1 MEHSQPVSRD
11 TPSNVRDILLSVL
24 RFGTWFAET
33 IRASG
38 RVRRANRP
46 DTRLLLTSAKISFKY
61 VLLCSGY
68 PHKTFAAVQ
77 KNGKMGCQ
85 SPSTALANRKY
96 WVAALAAAF
105 FKLHNLVC
113 VRSECPESALGGCIV
128 VVTLGIFVG
137 EFSAC
142 SLWLASH
149 HVPYACLVFP
159 IQLTRYF

>member
-1 MEHSQPVSRD
+1 MGATKVQFE
-11 TPSNVRDILLSVL
+11 TEILELIL
-24 RFGTWFAET
+24 ET
-33 IRASG
+33 FP
-38 RVRRANRP
+38 NQ
-46 DTRLLLTSAKISFKY
+46 
-61 VLLCSGY
+61 
-68 PHKTFAAVQ
+68 TFAAVE

-105 FKLHNLVC
+105 FKLPNLVC

-159 IQLTRYF
+159 IQFTRCFELVQVLR